1 MIVVCAS
8 PWFVYMWVKFDGRF
22 VHDYLLAGNLWYFT
36 GPKVFSRRASDY
48 SFYLRTFAG
57 AFFPW
62 SVIAVGYSVDRWTL
76 RRTDAA
82 RLHPAEAALLLWILV
97 MLGFFSMARFKLDWY
112 IFPAAPACCLLAA
125 RGWGFATAVGRWTRI
140 SIVFTALAFLVGG
153 AIATVAVSQLD
164 LEIARAGLI
173 LPVALM
179 CGGGVL
185 LHQLIYR
192 RFRQIPSVAIP
203 IGTLVVVYATVVSL
217 GFPVLERSRPTA
229 PIGRW
234 VRRHTQPGTVVGVY
248 GLSDWRS
255 SIRYYSDRPLV
266 ALRQA
271 EDVQRFVTDD
281 PATYVL
287 MMREDYDRLRTAGA
301 EIVEVG
307 RRRAIVGRSGK
318 YLRRQVWGA
327 VVVVTSLANGLALA
341 SSDPVSDALDPSPQ
355 SPAPGPVHPEPRES
369 LTHTGRSD
377 YGPRRSHTPENRW
390 ADRR

>member
-1 MIVVCAS
+1 
-8 PWFVYMWVKFDGRF
+8 
-22 VHDYLLAGNLWYFT
+22 
-36 GPKVFSRRASDY
+36 
-48 SFYLRTFAG
+48 
-57 AFFPW
+57 
-62 SVIAVGYSVDRWTL
+62 
-76 RRTDAA
+76 
-82 RLHPAEAALLLWILV
+82 

-153 AIATVAVSQLD
+153 AIATVAVSQLN

-203 IGTLVVVYATVVSL
+203 IGTLVVVYAAVVSL

-255 SIRYYSDRPLV
+255 SIRYYSDRPL
-266 ALRQA
+266 ATLRQA
-271 EDVQRFVTDD
+271 EDVERFVTAD

-287 MMREDYDRLRTAGA
+287 MLRDDYDRLRTAGA

-327 VVVVTSLANGLALA
+327 VVVVTSRANGPALA
-341 SSDPVSDALDPSPQ
+341 SSDPVSDPSPDPSPQ
-355 SPAPGPVHPEPRES
+355 SPAPSPV
-369 LTHTGRSD
+369 
-377 YGPRRSHTPENRW
+377 NR
-390 ADRR
+390 